1 MIDKQ
6 KEEKFY
12 AKDFNFS
19 YSSINKLL
27 FSPSIFY
34 KEYILQEREI
44 KTHRHLVEGKLVHCL
59 LFEPENLEKKFK
71 ITPGKAP
78 SDNVRKVL
86 KQLSEETDVETLKDV
101 DDAII
106 IQVLKWQNLYQ
117 SLKTD
122 EQRIAKI
129 KVDDYETYWKFILNK
144 NVDVVDQDTLVRCN
158 NHVDILNSHPGVK
171 ELFANNETDFELDS
185 EERYVEKYLKCK
197 LKQKKFGLHG
207 YVDFYKIDHENK
219 KVTICDLKTTSKTI
233 SEFEETVEYYNY
245 YLQAAIYFKLVYEN
259 LDEKIRDNYEI
270 LFKFVVIDKYDQVY
284 IFEVLD
290 STMRGWAFMLTDALN
305 VAEYHYNEKDY
316 SLPYNFAT
324 NTIKL

>member
-44 KTHRHLVEGKLVHCL
+44 KTDRHLVEGKLVHCL

-324 NTIKL
+324 NKIRL